1 MNKNRQKRALTT
13 VLLPIAGIVVLA
25 ALMTVLAPCGPKEDG
40 TFMSCHYAGQALR
53 ILAGVSVIVSLASC
67 MADPAAGKIHMAADV
82 LVMFLSAAMILI
94 PGNVIHLCMMPEMQC
109 RAVMKP
115 GSMVLAV
122 LLLILAAV
130 DLVLTSR
137 K

>member
-13 VLLPIAGIVVLA
+13 ILLPIVGIVILA

-53 ILAGVSVIVSLASC
+53 ILAGASVIVSLACS
-67 MADPAAGKIHMAADV
+67 MWAPGPGKLHTAADV
-82 LVMFLSAAMILI
+82 LVMILSAAMILI
-94 PGNVIHLCMMPEMQC
+94 PGHVIHLCMMPEMQC

-122 LLLILAAV
+122 LLLILAAA